1 MRQYYKFCT
10 KTRKSNAK
18 PIALRRRFAG
28 SRQQAALP
36 VTVTNRQ
43 PGLSL
48 TSSSSLSLR
57 QRSNNNNNNIHRKNK
72 NNVWKNYFNFF
83 FVVSCFFFLP
93 ILKTTQQSSGAIFRF
108 DFDWQRLET
117 QTPAG
122 AEKQRLSFCCSSSA
136 KCTWC
141 FSISFSLSAHVS
153 ECVCKRVHNCQFVQ
167 CWKRRK
173 GVVNIRKGVVNKEGW
188 EIEQHSASLP

>member
-48 TSSSSLSLR
+48 ASSSLSLR
-57 QRSNNNNNNIHRKNK
+57 QRSNNNNNIHWKNK

-83 FVVSCFFFLP
+83 FVVSCFFFSSYFENYATIEWRDFSLWFWLATP
-93 ILKTTQQSSGAIFRF
+93 RDADACGGREAEAELLLQQ
-108 DFDWQRLET
+108 QRKMHLMLLYLFL
-117 QTPAG
+117 A
-122 AEKQRLSFCCSSSA
+122 
-136 KCTWC
+136 
-141 FSISFSLSAHVS
+141 LSAHVS